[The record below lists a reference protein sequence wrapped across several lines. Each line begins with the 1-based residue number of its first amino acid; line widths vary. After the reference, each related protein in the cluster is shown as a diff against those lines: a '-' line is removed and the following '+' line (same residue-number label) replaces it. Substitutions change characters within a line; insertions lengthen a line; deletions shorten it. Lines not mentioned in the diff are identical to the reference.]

1 MKIVKLSV
9 IKKWLKLFH
18 SIQHDPFMPNVIE
31 GENIVNTD
39 RFGTT
44 KVSSIDHN
52 VNCLEF
58 VLKFLLAV
66 KELLHLLMV
75 LKVPHV
81 PSHLLDV
88 LTRMRLLITPKFL

>member
-1 MKIVKLSV
+1 M

-18 SIQHDPFMPNVIE
+18 SIQHDHFMPNVIE

-58 VLKFLLAV
+58 V
-66 KELLHLLMV
+66 
-75 LKVPHV
+75 
-81 PSHLLDV
+81 
-88 LTRMRLLITPKFL
+88 